1 MEITAETIRDYL
13 PYYLTEDAKRGI
25 VNELNQF
32 HLDKMQYYLLDRFQQ
47 EMLQGDGWKR
57 LQLRNFETGEKI
69 FINGVVLS
77 NTCDVAPDNQRDL
90 PVRIIFAPLIP
101 LAVYVG
107 MLESAGVQKVRIDSK
122 VDAIRR
128 QKVTTLFYMPAG
140 SGLDAEHIVV
150 LHDIHSMPAAV
161 YESEKTNSKIFT
173 LSQAGFYLFI
183 LKLSVHFC
191 RFHEDVAR
199 TPQ

>member
-1 MEITAETIRDYL
+1 MSL
-13 PYYLTEDAKRGI
+13 
-25 VNELNQF
+25 QF

-101 LAVYVG
+101 LAVYV
-107 MLESAGVQKVRIDSK
+107 E
-122 VDAIRR
+122 
-128 QKVTTLFYMPAG
+128 G
-140 SGLDAEHIVV
+140 S
-150 LHDIHSMPAAV
+150 SRW
-161 YESEKTNSKIFT
+161 F
-173 LSQAGFYLFI
+173 
-183 LKLSVHFC
+183 
-191 RFHEDVAR
+191 R
-199 TPQ
+199 

>member
-25 VNELNQF
+25 VNELKQF
-32 HLDKMQYYLLDRFQQ
+32 HLDKMQYYLLNLFQQ

-57 LQLRNFETGEKI
+57 LQLRTFGTGEKI

-101 LAVYVG
+101 LAAYVS
-107 MLESAGVQKVRIDSK
+107 MLEKAGVQKVRIDSK

-128 QKVTTLFYMPAG
+128 QKATTLFYMPAG
-140 SGLDAEHIVV
+140 SRLDAEHRV
-150 LHDIHSMPAAV
+150 LFGDIQS
-161 YESEKTNSKIFT
+161 
-173 LSQAGFYLFI
+173 
-183 LKLSVHFC
+183 
-191 RFHEDVAR
+191 
-199 TPQ
+199 